1 MFWHTTWLIANQ
13 ISKHLKLIVMKKK
26 ILQIVLLVAI
36 SLNVKADHY
45 TSTINICNHDNDLI
59 SVMIDGIQYP
69 NAVNEFHL
77 SGITSGRHQVKVF
90 TRENFG
96 YNYSK
101 FAHLAYSGF
110 VNLKPGEEIFAVID
124 PYNQLRIKR
133 VVTAMP
139 APVSVIKPIRSYN
152 TSYNTNN
159 FNKGNYHRENCN
171 NQYSYGPNAMDESS
185 YFTLKQCIADK
196 WFDSS
201 KSEVAHMAMRD
212 NYFTTQQIVGI
223 MNLFDFESTK
233 LEFAKMAYSH
243 VLDQQNYWMVNDAFS
258 FSSSI
263 SNLQEFI
270 GY

>member
-1 MFWHTTWLIANQ
+1 
-13 ISKHLKLIVMKKK
+13 MKKK

-36 SLNVKADHY
+36 NHNVKADHY

-59 SVMIDGIQYP
+59 SVLIDGIQYP

-77 SGITSGRHQVKVF
+77 SGIIPGRHKVKVF
-90 TRENFG
+90 TRENCG

-110 VNLKPGEEIFAVID
+110 VILKPDEEIFAVID

-133 VVTAMP
+133 VVTIMP
-139 APVSVIKPIRSYN
+139 APVSVIKPIHSYY
-152 TSYNTNN
+152 TSYNTNYYE
-159 FNKGNYHRENCN
+159 GNYHQENCSN
-171 NQYSYGPNAMDESS
+171 HYSYGPYAMDKSS

-201 KSEVAHMAMRD
+201 KSEVAQMAMRN
-212 NYFTTQQIVGI
+212 NYFTTQQIAGI

-243 VLDQQNYWMVNDAFS
+243 VVDHQNYWMVNDAFS

-263 SNLQEFI
+263 SSLQGFI